1 MILRPGFCGG
11 VVLALLVHSGGE
23 FGTVDELDLVR
34 ELHSSCTPS
43 DPRRFRSARCNH
55 RVNLAQ
61 NCRGEGH
68 RSDFVRILEA
78 EFRCDFLFS
87 LEDEKGTSVYRPRES
102 GTGGRSLR
110 ASSVLPAIETC
121 LFSSISREVAS
132 RAAISLLT
140 TIRSTAPYLVLL
152 HRSGHRKCIS

>member
-87 LEDEKGTSVYRPRES
+87 LEDEKRYKCVSAERKRNRREKFAS
-102 GTGGRSLR
+102 KFGSSCNRNVSLFQHLTRSR
-110 ASSVLPAIETC
+110 IQGCDFFAHYDT
-121 LFSSISREVAS
+121 
-132 RAAISLLT
+132 
-140 TIRSTAPYLVLL
+140 
-152 HRSGHRKCIS
+152 